1 LYGRAIWAK
10 LRNMRL
16 NFDVITYE
24 AEVFSQ
30 TLDQTVTH
38 IHSEAFGG
46 LVSAFEKQSERVE
59 AWLEEDTGTSKGQFE
74 DHIRKE
80 WMVQVRALTTMTF
93 ALMAT
98 QLLSFIKTTNR
109 TFLARYFQSRGTRYG
124 KSKDGEFSRLA
135 AEYRECYGIEL
146 DDLPGVETCREIVLA
161 RNACIHG
168 QCAPSDDYLQ
178 QTAGRFLG
186 DDGLLF
192 LNRETLGI
200 ATTGIKTFVE
210 ALARATRKRID
221 QVKADRS

>member
-1 LYGRAIWAK
+1 MCQLGK
-10 LRNMRL
+10 TENMRL
-16 NFDVITYE
+16 DFDLIVYE
-24 AEVFSQ
+24 AGIFSR

-46 LVSAFEKQSERVE
+46 LMSAFEKQSERVE
-59 AWLEEDTGTSKGQFE
+59 GWLEEETGVSKGQFE
-74 DHIRKE
+74 DHIREE

-98 QLLSFIKTTNR
+98 QLLSFVKTTNR
-109 TFLARYFQSRGTRYG
+109 AFLMRHFQRREARYG

-146 DDLPGVETCREIVLA
+146 DDLPGAETCREIVLA

-168 QCAPSDDYLQ
+168 QCAPSDEYLQ
-178 QTAGRFLG
+178 QTARRFLG

-192 LNRETLGI
+192 LNQETLDI
-200 ATTGIKTFVE
+200 ATTGIKTFAE

-221 QVKADRS
+221 EVKADRS

>member
-1 LYGRAIWAK
+1 
-10 LRNMRL
+10 MRL

-24 AEVFSQ
+24 AGVFSQ

-38 IHSEAFGG
+38 IHSEALGG
-46 LVSAFEKQSERVE
+46 LRSAFEKQRERVE
-59 AWLEEDTGTSKGQFE
+59 EWLEEDTGITKGRLE
-74 DHIRKE
+74 DHITEE

-98 QLLSFIKTTNR
+98 QLLTFIKTTNR
-109 TFLARYFQSRGTRYG
+109 TFLARHFQRHKRRYG
-124 KSKDGEFSRLA
+124 KSEDGEFSRLA

-168 QCAPSDDYLQ
+168 ECAPSDDYLQ
-178 QTAGRFLG
+178 LTARRFLG

-192 LNRETLGI
+192 LNQETLDI

-221 QVKADRS
+221 EVKADRS